1 MADKEP
7 VMDYP
12 EHNKTYAM
20 FLGMAKWGTIAVIVL
35 LVLMAFFL
43 L

>member
-12 EHNKTYAM
+12 EHNRTYAM
-20 FLGMAKWGTIAVIVL
+20 FLGMAKWGTISVVVIL
-35 LVLMAFFL
+35 ILMAFFL

>member
-12 EHNKTYAM
+12 EHNKTYEL
-20 FLGMAKWGTIAVIVL
+20 FLGMAKWGTISVIVIL
-35 LVLMAFFL
+35 ILMALFL

>member
-12 EHNKTYAM
+12 EHNKTYEL
-20 FLGMAKWGTIAVIVL
+20 FLGMAKWGTISVIL
-35 LVLMAFFL
+35 ILILMAIFL

>member
-12 EHNKTYAM
+12 EHNKTYAL
-20 FLGMAKWGTIAVIVL
+20 FLSMTKWGTISVIVIL
-35 LVLMAFFL
+35 ILMALFL

>member
-20 FLGMAKWGTIAVIVL
+20 FLGMAKWGTIAVIL
-35 LVLMAFFL
+35 ILVFMALFL

>member
-35 LVLMAFFL
+35 LVLMAFL
-43 L
+43 LL

>member
-12 EHNKTYAM
+12 EHNKTYAL
-20 FLGMAKWGTIAVIVL
+20 FLGMAKWGTISVIVIL
-35 LVLMAFFL
+35 ILMALFL

>member
-1 MADKEP
+1 MADKDT

-20 FLGMAKWGTIAVIVL
+20 FLGMAKWGTIAVIFI

>member
-1 MADKEP
+1 MADEET

-12 EHNKTYAM
+12 EHNKTYEL
-20 FLGMAKWGTIAVIVL
+20 FLGMAKWGTISVIII